1 MKEQLKTVVRGRD
14 LLRTAMVSVPVA
26 ATGAVSRS
34 SEAEAHVSGY
44 SANSAET
51 RTPIASA
58 GTPRAVRGYPC
69 CSRGTIPVAP
79 QLCSSGGL
87 SLVTE

>member
-34 SEAEAHVSGY
+34 SEAEAHASGY

-51 RTPIASA
+51 LNSYPIRRYPPAQRRDI
-58 GTPRAVRGYPC
+58 RAV
-69 CSRGTIPVAP
+69 
-79 QLCSSGGL
+79 QGGRYRSPL
-87 SLVTE
+87 SYAAVGDSVW

>member
-34 SEAEAHVSGY
+34 SEAEAHASGY

-51 RTPIASA
+51 LNSYRIRRY
-58 GTPRAVRGYPC
+58 PRAVKGYPC

-79 QLCSSGGL
+79 QLSSSGGL
-87 SLVTE
+87 CLVTE